1 MQALVIHGGLGAVL
15 KTGFEVDAEGLRVE
29 RLFFLRTCGGSV
41 LGGLYARISFARQKG
56 RRALCHA

>member
-1 MQALVIHGGLGAVL
+1 MIHGGLGAVL

-29 RLFFLRTCGGSV
+29 RRVFFSPRTCGGSV